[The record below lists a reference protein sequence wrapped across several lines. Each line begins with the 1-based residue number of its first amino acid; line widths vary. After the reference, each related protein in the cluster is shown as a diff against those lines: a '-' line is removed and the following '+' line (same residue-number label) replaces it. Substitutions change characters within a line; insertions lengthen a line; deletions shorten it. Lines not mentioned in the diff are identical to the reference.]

1 MPKNKSAV
9 VRYRIIND
17 CITSKRHPFPTLS
30 YLAKKCSD
38 LLNTDISTSTIE
50 KDIAAMKQPEP
61 VGYNAPIVYSKLE
74 KGYVYSE
81 KGFSIAELNLEDD
94 EWEALNF
101 AAQLLYQ
108 YKEVPVFANFKS
120 AIERINTRFSLGFT
134 HNELI
139 VHQKVQFEKP
149 VDTKG
154 FEWINLIYDAIQHKF
169 PIHFSYQN
177 IYKKEIKQY
186 QFIPYLL
193 KEHRNR
199 WYVIGWRND
208 QLKYATFGLDRILN
222 LTVIEETQKLRSD
235 FDPAKFFQYATGI
248 METNAEP
255 ELVELTV
262 FHPISELVALEPLHD
277 SQTITLKDDT
287 RIQLNMTVLVNE
299 ELIAKILSM
308 GTNCLVHQPASLRKT
323 IADRIDIMQ
332 KNYLD

>member
-61 VGYNAPIVYSKLE
+61 MGYNAPIVYSKLE

-134 HNELI
+134 HNEPI

-149 VDTKG
+149 IDTKG
-154 FEWINLIYDAIQHKF
+154 FEWINLIYEAIQHKYV
-169 PIHFSYQN
+169 IHFSYQN
-177 IYKKEIKQY
+177 IYKKETKQY
-186 QFIPYLL
+186 QLIPYLL

-208 QLKYATFGLDRILN
+208 RNKYVTFGLDRLFD
-222 LTVIEETQKLRSD
+222 LSVIEEQQKLRVD
-235 FDPAKFFQYATGI
+235 FDPSNFFQYATGI
-248 METNAEP
+248 METAAEP
-255 ELVELTV
+255 ELVALTV
-262 FHPISELVALEPLHD
+262 FHPISELVTLEPLHD
-277 SQTITLKDDT
+277 SQKITHKDDT
-287 RIQLNMTVLVNE
+287 HIQLNITVLVNE

-308 GTNCLVHQPASLRKT
+308 GANCLVHQPTSLQKLIR
-323 IADRIDIMQ
+323 DRIDMMQ
-332 KNYLD
+332 KHYLG